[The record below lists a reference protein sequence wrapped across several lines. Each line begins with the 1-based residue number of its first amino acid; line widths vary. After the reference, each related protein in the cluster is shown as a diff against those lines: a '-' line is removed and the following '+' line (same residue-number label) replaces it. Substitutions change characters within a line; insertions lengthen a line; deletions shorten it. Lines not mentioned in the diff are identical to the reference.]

1 MTGFFAAGADISTC
15 PSVDA
20 ASFGAYGD
28 ALRAAV
34 ERLAARPAVSV
45 AAIDGLAL
53 GGGLELAMACSLRVG
68 GSSARL
74 GLPEVKL
81 GLIPGAGGTQRL
93 PRLVGRGRALDIL
106 LTGRQVDAEE
116 ASRLA

>member
-1 MTGFFAAGADISTC
+1 
-15 PSVDA
+15 
-20 ASFGAYGD
+20 
-28 ALRAAV
+28 
-34 ERLAARPAVSV
+34 
-45 AAIDGLAL
+45 
-53 GGGLELAMACSLRVG
+53 MACSLRVA

-106 LTGRQVDAEE
+106 LTGRQVADSTAKLLTNDPEAVLRELFRRGVEMKDLEVAGADLEE
-116 ASRLA
+116 AFIALTGARS